1 MNDDNKYK
9 KFFYNNEN
17 LENVYNILKGDE
29 KQLKKETVKK
39 LIQDFEGVEYDEL
52 KDDNNKNSSS
62 ASNNEENSTANNNLN
77 SETNSEEK
85 ANNSEYITFEEFCSI
100 FQKIYENSQ
109 NPEKIFLEG
118 YCYMDKDKKS
128 YLDIED
134 LKRVNKLL
142 NQHFTDDELEG
153 LLELAGKSDGKIT
166 FENFTDFLNSEN

>member
-1 MNDDNKYK
+1 MNDDKYK

-77 SETNSEEK
+77 SETNSEE
-85 ANNSEYITFEEFCSI
+85 AARLEALRIDTFTVFAPFHNGNI
-100 FQKIYENSQ
+100 
-109 NPEKIFLEG
+109 L
-118 YCYMDKDKKS
+118 
-128 YLDIED
+128 
-134 LKRVNKLL
+134 
-142 NQHFTDDELEG
+142 
-153 LLELAGKSDGKIT
+153 
-166 FENFTDFLNSEN
+166 